1 MKLTEKQLGMIAA
14 AINADPKISA
24 RDLADVAGVSLT
36 TAKLYKKNGGAIF
49 STSER
54 AAKAAETVKDSDIV
68 HDLQKAA
75 RIGASTLLRQF
86 KILEKLIDDNE
97 KAEDPKVM
105 KPDELRSIALAVGMC
120 VTQANNLKEKP
131 RDLAN
136 ILDAAPEELEYILK
150 NLLEEA
156 LSENGMIRAI
166 IDSTIAAEAPA
177 PEVVSSVPQLNPAPG
192 EDFDDQ
198 DGLPPDPND
207 GYPGPKSD
215 NKG

>member
-54 AAKAAETVKDSDIV
+54 AAKAADTVKDSDIV

-166 IDSTIAAEAPA
+166 VDSTIAAEAPA

-192 EDFDDQ
+192 GDFDDQ
-198 DGLPPDPND
+198 DGLPPDPYDN
-207 GYPGPKSD
+207 YPGPKSD